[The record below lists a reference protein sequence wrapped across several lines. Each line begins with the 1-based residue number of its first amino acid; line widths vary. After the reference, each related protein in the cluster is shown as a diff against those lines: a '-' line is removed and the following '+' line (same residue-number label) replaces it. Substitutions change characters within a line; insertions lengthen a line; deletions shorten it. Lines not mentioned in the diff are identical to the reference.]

1 MKYFIIAQPKSGI
14 HLCGNL
20 FTELGIKSSN
30 YLLRKEQSLKY
41 NKASWN
47 TQMNLTN
54 GPIVNDKGW
63 PVMLDVLQNDTFT
76 LLQSIYSD
84 ELYNKIKNYKIVYIN
99 RGYEDIKKS
108 AKNMNKS
115 AGLDV
120 KVTKNILKQF
130 DDWKKVSTIFHLT
143 FDDLVNSNIEIIDNL
158 QYYLY
163 NRIGI
168 DSKTAIQ
175 KALAKPSPTKSS
187 LRG

>member
-20 FTELGIKSSN
+20 FKELGIISSN
-30 YLLRKEQSLKY
+30 YLLRKDQSLKY
-41 NKASWN
+41 NKYTWN
-47 TQMNLTN
+47 AQMDLST
-54 GPIVNDKGW
+54 GPIVYNKGW
-63 PVMLDVLQNDTFT
+63 PIMLDVLPNDTFT
-76 LLQSIYSD
+76 LMHTLYSD

-108 AKNMNKS
+108 AKNMHKS
-115 AGLDV
+115 TGLDI
-120 KVTKNILKQF
+120 KITKNILKQF
-130 DDWKKVSTIFHLT
+130 DEWKKISSVFHLT
-143 FDDLVNSNIEIIDNL
+143 FDDLVNSNIQMINNL